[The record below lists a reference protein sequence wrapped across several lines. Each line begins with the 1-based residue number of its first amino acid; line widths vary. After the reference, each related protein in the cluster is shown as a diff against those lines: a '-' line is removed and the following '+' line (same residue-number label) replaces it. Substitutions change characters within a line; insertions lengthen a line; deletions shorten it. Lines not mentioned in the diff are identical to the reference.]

1 MNSKTFAAVLALTV
15 LLCSCSKEGT
25 KLFEGNYSFKT
36 SGTVY
41 ARQTSEDITTGL
53 PGEITVILPT
63 ESGQMDLTPAGDDG
77 RMKLTMNVTGGEI
90 LVYDASVDGDSIVID
105 KDSRSLVFSFP
116 VKDIASDGE
125 IVDHRVTALLEVS
138 GTGTRYGNIILFRFS
153 YSGTFEIDGTEYEI
167 YDSDID
173 CRAKFNEK

>member
-1 MNSKTFAAVLALTV
+1 MNTKTFAAVLALAA

-25 KLFEGNYSFKT
+25 KLFEGSYSFKT
-36 SGTVY
+36 SGIVY
-41 ARQTSEDITTGL
+41 ARQTTDAEDTGQQE
-53 PGEITVILPT
+53 EIRVMIPT

-105 KDSRSLVFSFP
+105 KDHRSLMFSFP
-116 VKDIASDGE
+116 ARENDSDSE
-125 IVDHRVTALLEVS
+125 AVDHLVS
-138 GTGTRYGNIILFRFS
+138 ADLDVSAEGKRYGNIILFKFY
-153 YSGTFEIDGTEYEI
+153 YSGTFTKDDAEYEI

-173 CRAKFNEK
+173 CRAKLNEE